1 MWAARRYFPST
12 WPYVWRQGL
21 ANLYRPNNHTTVLV
35 LALGLGTT
43 LVLTIYLLQF
53 TLLGAVQDL
62 DARGGANTVLFDIQ
76 EDQIDSVQDAIHEL
90 RLPVEEITPIVT
102 MRIREVKGR
111 SVDEI
116 RADSTI
122 DHKWPYV
129 REYRSTYRDTL
140 TAAEKIVRGGWPK
153 SGSDPG
159 DGNLVSLE
167 EDIAEGLGVDVGD
180 EMVIDVQGVP
190 VPVTVSSIR
199 SVEWR
204 RMSSNFFMVF
214 EPELLEPAPKFYVL
228 STRVANERQAADLQ
242 REIVRSFPN
251 VSIIDL
257 DLILRTAG
265 AILDRIAFV
274 IRFMALF
281 CIATGLLVLI
291 ASVSISRLQRLR
303 ESVLLRTLGASARQI
318 GAILNIEQA
327 FLGTMA
333 AITGTAL
340 SFVVSWAV
348 ARFMFEITWVP
359 DWTAIP
365 VAIISVAV
373 LTVVFGSIGRRGAVR
388 RPPLEVLRAEA

>member
-1 MWAARRYFPST
+1 
-12 WPYVWRQGL
+12 
-21 ANLYRPNNHTTVLV
+21 
-35 LALGLGTT
+35 
-43 LVLTIYLLQF
+43 
-53 TLLGAVQDL
+53 
-62 DARGGANTVLFDIQ
+62 
-76 EDQIDSVQDAIHEL
+76 
-90 RLPVEEITPIVT
+90 
-102 MRIREVKGR
+102 
-111 SVDEI
+111 
-116 RADSTI
+116 
-122 DHKWPYV
+122 
-129 REYRSTYRDTL
+129 
-140 TAAEKIVRGGWPK
+140 
-153 SGSDPG
+153 
-159 DGNLVSLE
+159 
-167 EDIAEGLGVDVGD
+167 
-180 EMVIDVQGVP
+180 VP